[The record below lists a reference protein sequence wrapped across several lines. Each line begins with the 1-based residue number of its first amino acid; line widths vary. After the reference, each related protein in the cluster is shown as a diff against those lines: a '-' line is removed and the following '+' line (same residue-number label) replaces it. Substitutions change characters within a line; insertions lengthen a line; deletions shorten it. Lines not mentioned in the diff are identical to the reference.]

1 MKSMKV
7 ETDNEDAD
15 SALPPL
21 AVTCTNEIN
30 FVDRFGELTK
40 RGLGQRKKYPK
51 RAKKSSVIVP
61 RLPLLFFLLFGC
73 SREMDIKLASDF
85 TY

>member
-30 FVDRFGELTK
+30 FVGRFGELTVGNGDSDSAK
-40 RGLGQRKKYPK
+40 SIQNGPK
-51 RAKKSSVIVP
+51 SLRS
-61 RLPLLFFLLFGC
+61 LFHVFRFC
-73 SREMDIKLASDF
+73 SFFYLVVHGKWTLS
-85 TY
+85 